1 MALDFAALF
10 PGSASCLLRGWMR
23 AFSSSGASIA
33 IEKFN
38 NENILHPYV
47 GDESDMAD
55 CDLCTR
61 ARPTLYPIKAPVH
74 NLTYPEGAYKGV
86 CDICL
91 EHLEKGWQERFG
103 TKPENKK

>member
-1 MALDFAALF
+1 MAL
-10 PGSASCLLRGWMR
+10 ST
-23 AFSSSGASIA
+23 
-33 IEKFN
+33 EKFN
-38 NENILHPYV
+38 NEKLLNPCI
-47 GDESDMAD
+47 GDESNMAD

-103 TKPENKK
+103 PKPEEKK